1 MTRGNM
7 SPLNRG
13 PLLGPRIPPTGV
25 RPLPH
30 PRFGAIF
37 PPGMPPRMPLP
48 PMSGILG
55 PMRPRLHPPPRIG
68 GVAQP
73 GGPRPLLPPGR
84 APLPPMPGPRGPLM
98 CPWPRRVLPPQMVP
112 HMRPRFSP
120 RNGSNKGK
128 PVNTAKKVVK
138 FEELELKKPWMTDE
152 IRSEIQKKNKLYA
165 KAKKN
170 KDAKEWGEFKDVR
183 NKVTR
188 MIRDAK
194 NDYLTK
200 HPEQGGQK
208 TDDKNT
214 NESERVQITD
224 NEPEQSE
231 QKEQTEE
238 TQPSS
243 EQADFEPNMETK
255 ESNDESCDR
264 INDKI
269 KIDKQYYCEVCDREF
284 KTDEKLAEHVSTHKL
299 CGIDGC
305 TFSANNLLVDKHIK
319 MQHRTGLYERMKNVS
334 TPEDIQKWIEERK
347 RKYPTKVNIEEK
359 HKMDIKKIERG
370 EIIRQVN
377 KPIHSRKNNQQTN
390 TNNVKKQKRNKW
402 QIPKDQNTLPVIET
416 YRGLTQFSG
425 TACLEDDNFNKSE
438 NINEEHLETKCIN
451 EIKQI
456 ENTFNISDEED
467 ALIENNSISNPI
479 KNNSLCSLI
488 ADYGSEEEEGPQEIP
503 IKKLA
508 NHSNETNITETVSS
522 NNTKCNASEKS
533 DKKKKEK
540 ENKPL
545 SIQNNVISKQKKYK
559 NSSSINLLR
568 KLLAKDIKH
577 ERNLIFQCIKYIASN
592 NFFVL
597 KNNSNL

>member
-13 PLLGPRIPPTGV
+13 PLLGPRIPPAGV

-55 PMRPRLHPPPRIG
+55 PMRPRLPPPPRIG

-120 RNGSNKGK
+120 RNGSIKGK
-128 PVNTAKKVVK
+128 SVNSAKKVVK
-138 FEELELKKPWMTDE
+138 FE
-152 IRSEIQKKNKLYA
+152 
-165 KAKKN
+165 
-170 KDAKEWGEFKDVR
+170 
-183 NKVTR
+183 
-188 MIRDAK
+188 
-194 NDYLTK
+194 
-200 HPEQGGQK
+200 
-208 TDDKNT
+208 
-214 NESERVQITD
+214 
-224 NEPEQSE
+224 
-231 QKEQTEE
+231 
-238 TQPSS
+238 
-243 EQADFEPNMETK
+243 ADFEPNMETE
-255 ESNDESCDR
+255 ESNNESFDR
-264 INDKI
+264 INENNEQI
-269 KIDKQYYCEVCDREF
+269 KVAKRYYCEVCDREY
-284 KTDEKLAEHVSTHKL
+284 KTDEKLAEHLTTHKV

-305 TFSANNLLVDKHIK
+305 TYSANNLLVDKHIK

-359 HKMDIKKIERG
+359 KKEDMKKVERG

-377 KPIHSRKNNQQTN
+377 KPIHSRKHNQQTN
-390 TNNVKKQKRNKW
+390 NNNVKKQKRKW
-402 QIPKDQNTLPVIET
+402 RIPKDQNTLPIIET
-416 YRGLTQFSG
+416 YRGLTEFSG
-425 TACLEDDNFNKSE
+425 TACLEDDNFNESE
-438 NINEEHLETKCIN
+438 IINEEHLETTKCII

-467 ALIENNSISNPI
+467 ALMENNSITNPI
-479 KNNSLCSLI
+479 KNDSLCSLV
-488 ADYGSEEEEGPQEIP
+488 ADYGSEEEDGPEEVP
-503 IKKLA
+503 IKKLE
-508 NHSNETNITETVSS
+508 NHSNETNITEIVSS
-522 NNTKCNASEKS
+522 NNTKSNNTSEKS

-545 SIQNNVISKQKKYK
+545 SIQNRVLSKQKRYK

-568 KLLAKDIKH
+568 KLLAKPIKH
-577 ERNLIFQCIKYIASN
+577 ERNLILQCVKYIASN
-592 NFFVL
+592 NFFCT
-597 KNNSNL
+597 